1 MSIVSIPNW
10 PHSLSREGE
19 GAVWLTWIVRLRW
32 VALVAQLLTITIVS
46 RLFDATWSIPVL
58 LLASAVL
65 LGANVLAIRRLS
77 VAVPVGPQILLAQLG
92 LDVAVLSTFL
102 LLSGGPDNPFIVLY
116 LVHVAMGA
124 VMLPARFAAG
134 LTGLVVA
141 CYGALHWSQWPL
153 HLERHALGEPALLVA
168 GNLVALTI
176 SAVTVTYFIVGLAS
190 TLRWREKLL
199 RESQERTARTDR
211 LRSVG
216 TMAAGAAHELNTPL
230 STIDLR
236 LRRVT
241 RRHEDD
247 DTVGDL
253 DAIRS
258 QLARCNDIVQQ
269 LLIGAGD
276 PSASHLMRGALV
288 DFVDDTI
295 GMWSHGNGVEV
306 NLVDESDEA
315 EVEVPRT
322 AFVQGLVNLLENA
335 REAQIEAS
343 NDVPIEIE
351 LVCKRGF
358 ATVVVRD
365 HGAGLPEDNGRV
377 GEPFYTTKATGTGLG
392 VFVARAVA
400 DGTGGGL
407 RYVSRPGCT
416 EARWSFP
423 TATRR
428 L

>member
-1 MSIVSIPNW
+1 LI
-10 PHSLSREGE
+10 
-19 GAVWLTWIVRLRW
+19 
-32 VALVAQLLTITIVS
+32 AQLLTITIVS
-46 RLFDATWSIPVL
+46 RLFDAAWSIPVL
-58 LLASAVL
+58 LLASVVL
-65 LGANVLAIRRLS
+65 LAANIQAIRRLS
-77 VAVPVGPQILLAQLG
+77 VPRPVGSRVLLGQLA
-92 LDVAVLSTFL
+92 LDVGVLSTFL

-124 VMLPARFAAG
+124 VMLPARFASV
-134 LTGLVVA
+134 LTGFVVT
-141 CYGALHWSQWPL
+141 CYGALHLSQWPL

-230 STIDLR
+230 STIGLR

-241 RRHEDD
+241 RRHEDS

-258 QLARCNDIVQQ
+258 QLERCNDIVQQ

-288 DFVDDTI
+288 DFVDDAV
-295 GMWSHGNGVEV
+295 GMWSHGNGVDVE
-306 NLVDESDEA
+306 LSDESDEA

-335 REAQIEAS
+335 REAQHEAS

-351 LVCKRGF
+351 LVHKRGF
-358 ATVVVRD
+358 ATVIVRD
-365 HGAGLPEDNGRV
+365 HGAGLPDDSDRV
-377 GEPFYTTKATGTGLG
+377 GEPFFTTKATGTGLG

-400 DGTGGGL
+400 DGSGGGL

-423 TATRR
+423 TTTRR
-428 L
+428 P